1 MHTHEHTGHAMH
13 GHPASHDH
21 GSHDHGGHD
30 HRAHMHDFRRRFWW
44 SSLLTLPVLALNP
57 DIQQVLDFAVSAPP
71 WVVPLL
77 ATVLYFYGGKPFL
90 TGAWSEL
97 RTRNPGMMTL
107 IAVAITTAWAYSM
120 AVAIGLTVGK
130 PFFWELATLIDI
142 MLLGHW
148 IEMRS
153 VLGASNA
160 LEALS
165 RLMPA
170 EATRLRSDGELETVP
185 ISALRKGDRVVVPPG
200 QRIPSDGVVVEG
212 RSSVDQSMLTGESQP
227 VAVEKGTEVV
237 GGSVNQEGLL
247 TVEVTRLGEAS
258 FLAQMKALVEAA
270 QQRRSRTQDLANRSA
285 RWLTGIAL
293 ASGGLSFVGWS
304 LAGAPLAF
312 AVERAVTVMIIACPH
327 ALGLAVPLVVAVST
341 ARAARQGLLIRDRNA
356 FEQARHLDVVV
367 FDKTGTLTQGAFAV
381 TDVISL
387 AGSYD
392 EAALLQRAA
401 ALEQTSNHPLAQ
413 ALVEAWRKPLPG
425 VSGFEQ
431 LPGEGVAGH
440 VLGEKVYVLSPV
452 AVKKHLGVEIEAHD
466 AFKRL
471 SEAGKTVVAIANEQQ
486 VLGLIALADQIRPE
500 AHEAVAQLHRMGI
513 EAHMLTGD
521 HPAAAR
527 YIADQLALDGV
538 QAQVLPADK
547 ASHITR
553 LQQQGKKVAMV
564 GDGVND
570 APALAQADV
579 GVAIGAG
586 TDIAIAAA
594 DIVLVRS
601 DPTGVPGLVRLSR
614 ATTRKMVQNLWWAA
628 GYNILAIPAAAGALM
643 WAGLMISPAVGAAL
657 MSLST
662 VIVALNAQLLWRVRL

>member
-1 MHTHEHTGHAMH
+1 MSTHTHEHH
-13 GHPASHDH
+13 GHDSRTQHAVHEH
-21 GSHDHGGHD
+21 VGHD
-30 HRAHMHDFRRRFWW
+30 HAAHMHDFRRRFWW
-44 SSLLTLPVLALNP
+44 SLLLTLPVLALNE
-57 DIQQVLDFAVSAPP
+57 DIQRTLGFTLSAPM
-71 WVVPLL
+71 WVVPTL
-77 ATVLYFYGGKPFL
+77 ATVLYLYGGKPFL
-90 TGAWSEL
+90 TGVWSEL
-97 RTRNPGMMTL
+97 KAHNPGMMTL

-120 AVAIGLTVGK
+120 AVAAGVTTGK

-153 VLGASNA
+153 VLGAASA

-170 EATRLRSDGELETVP
+170 EATRLRPDGELETVP
-185 ISALRKGDRVVVPPG
+185 VSALHKGDRVVVPPG

-227 VAVEKGTEVV
+227 VPVGEGVEVV

-247 TVEVTRLGEAS
+247 TVEVTRLGEES
-258 FLAQMKALVEAA
+258 FLAQMKTLVEAA
-270 QQRRSRTQDLANRSA
+270 QQRRSRTQDLANRAA

-293 ASGGLSFVGWS
+293 ASGGLSLAGWT

-341 ARAARQGLLIRDRNA
+341 ARAAQQGLLIRDRNA

-381 TDVISL
+381 TDVINLS
-387 AGSYD
+387 AEHD
-392 EAALLQRAA
+392 EQTLLQRAA
-401 ALEQTSNHPLAQ
+401 ALEQTSNHPVAK
-413 ALVEAWRKPLPG
+413 ALVQAWSRPLPSVG
-425 VSGFEQ
+425 EFEQ
-431 LPGEGVAGH
+431 LPGEGVSGQ
-440 VLGEKVYVLSPV
+440 VSGKTVQVLSP
-452 AVKKHLGVEIEAHD
+452 ASVKKRLGVDIEAHE
-466 AFKRL
+466 AFRRL
-471 SEAGKTVVAIANEQQ
+471 SDAGKTVVVVTDARQ

-500 AHEAVAQLHRMGI
+500 ARETVAQLHKMGV
-513 EAHMLTGD
+513 EVHMLTGD
-521 HPAAAR
+521 HPAAAY
-527 YIADQLALDGV
+527 YIADQLDLDGIR
-538 QAQVLPADK
+538 AQVLPADK
-547 ASHITR
+547 ASHIEG

-586 TDIAIAAA
+586 TDIAVAAA
-594 DIVLVRS
+594 DIVLVRN
-601 DPTGVPGLVRLSR
+601 DPTGVSRLIHLSR

-628 GYNILAIPAAAGALM
+628 GYNILAIPAAAGALA
-643 WAGLMISPAVGAAL
+643 WAGVMISPAVGAAL
-657 MSLST
+657 MSAST
-662 VIVALNAQLLWRVRL
+662 VIVALNAQLLRRSPL